1 MESSLTIEHFT
12 SCSEGYLLKR
22 KFLDWRMM
30 IVDLHKKGEIGYNSF
45 KKHLTRN
52 YAVGML
58 SLPKRNE
65 FFYSTCQIKN
75 DNAKHHL
82 DLIIKKHTN
91 SQWNSMIDALC
102 ISSDAFLYSYI
113 EVDRSRG
120 IRTKVSCC
128 RKHDSE
134 SVILESMT
142 KYMFHHR
149 IFDGEVFIY
158 TQKEPCLNCDLVIQ
172 QFMHRHP
179 LINVTLFYNQVN
191 YIDLSSKYHWL
202 FRKERG

>member
-1 MESSLTIEHFT
+1 MESSLIIEHFT
-12 SCSEGYLLKR
+12 SCSEGYHLKR
-22 KFLDWRMM
+22 KFLDWRIM
-30 IVDLHKKGEIGYNSF
+30 IVDLYRKGGIGKASF

-65 FFYSTCQIKN
+65 FFYSTCQIKES
-75 DNAKHHL
+75 NAKNHL
-82 DLIIKKHTN
+82 DKIIKKYSN
-91 SQWNSMIDALC
+91 NQWNEMIDALC
-102 ISSDAFLYSYI
+102 MPSDTFLYKYI

-120 IRTKVSCC
+120 IRTKVACC

-142 KYMFHHR
+142 KYMFENR

-158 TQKEPCLNCDLVIQ
+158 TQKEPCLNCELVIQ

-179 LINVTLFYNQVN
+179 LVKVTLFYDQVN
-191 YIDLSSKYHWL
+191 NINLSSKYPWL